1 MANPRMKSPPRRRDE
16 ISIASEILPDGRYG
30 IVLAYG
36 KNVRWLDKETVYRHC
51 QAVVQAT
58 VRAEHDAAVFRQ
70 LHFSVGLPVD
80 VAGDMVERLRKRRN
94 PLDAQALQP
103 LSLEPGVTIAG
114 KPFLGL
120 LVNGH
125 KVGQWGPEEARQHAV
140 GCLELAAAVDLDN
153 AYRDVLMTE
162 VGVEENRVAYGMVGE
177 LSKEL
182 TLYTVVKK

>member
-1 MANPRMKSPPRRRDE
+1 MANPQRKSPPRRRDE

-36 KNVRWLDKETVYRHC
+36 KTVRWLDKEQVYLHC
-51 QAVVQAT
+51 HAVVQAT

-70 LHFSVGLPVD
+70 LHHSVGLPMD
-80 VAGDMVERLRKRRN
+80 VAGEMVDRLRKARN

-103 LSLEPGVTIAG
+103 LGLVPGVTVAG
-114 KPFLGL
+114 KPFLEL

-125 KVGQWGPEEARQHAV
+125 KVGQWGPEEARQHAM
-140 GCLELAAAVDLDN
+140 GCMELAAAVDCDN
-153 AYRDVLMTE
+153 AYRDCLMDE

-177 LSKEL
+177 LAKDL
-182 TLYTVVKK
+182 ARYTVVQG